1 MDASTVCV
9 NLKWL
14 TKAWEYDE
22 ISTKDEAGDVSDV
35 EVKNVEM
42 LKYEW
47 KRLKLWRKNECEGE
61 LCWPIAVEKVYE
73 KLSWFERI

>member
-47 KRLKLWRKNECEGE
+47 KRLKLWQTTNASEFR
-61 LCWPIAVEKVYE
+61 WPIAAEKV
-73 KLSWFERI
+73 